1 MGLLRPKNKEGGGYN
16 NSAQRE
22 FKDISKG
29 IQFNQKV
36 DYEKFSNLFHF
47 GLYFDL
53 KTTSHDHN
61 QDDLTLDRLCY
72 SYKQLQTLQ

>member
-1 MGLLRPKNKEGGGYN
+1 M
-16 NSAQRE
+16 
-22 FKDISKG
+22 DISKG

-36 DYEKFSNLFHF
+36 DYEKFCNLFHF
-47 GLYFDL
+47 RLYFDL

-72 SYKQLQTLQ
+72 SYKQLQTLQELLYLTSDDHTSINDS